1 MNPEHKKDI
10 LAKTEII
17 NRFDDESMFVR
28 FSTLSKENKEMLD
41 LALNSEGLSIGQ
53 IENIIRMA
61 DE

>member
-41 LALNSEGLSIGQ
+41 LALISEGLSIGQ